1 MTQNKLTL
9 PLNIPHEHPCYA
21 DHFPGNPVVPGALLL
36 QWIFDLAEKELAATP
51 IKGIRTLKFVEAAKP
66 GDPCEIHLELLPS
79 KIKMRCTKES
89 TLLLKGEFV
98 IEEAASDEPINREPA
113 KENPKEAPAHDSSG

>member
-36 QWIFDLAEKELAATP
+36 QWIFDLADKELTETS

-66 GDPCEIHLELLPS
+66 GDACEIHFELLPS
-79 KIKMRCTKES
+79 KIKMRCTRES

-98 IEEAASDEPINREPA
+98 KGEAASDESINPEHA
-113 KENPKEAPAHDSSG
+113 KENPKQAPVHDSSD